1 MPGSPSARELGL
13 GHVTLRAIP
22 RPVALIV
29 AGAGPGRPNVGAL
42 VPACTTWLREDAT
55 SSLVTGSPD
64 PVGEAALF
72 LGLLPLRVGTFRLST
87 CPLIKGDPSWP
98 DAMPN
103 VAPPSARKPAASMPI
118 VNPNA
123 AAIDVHSDNHVVCV
137 PADRD
142 TKNVR
147 TFGANSCDQ
156 LQSCRTGRPVPTS
169 EFDEPWRGK

>member
-1 MPGSPSARELGL
+1 MARRE
-13 GHVTLRAIP
+13 VKP
-22 RPVALIV
+22 RL
-29 AGAGPGRPNVGAL
+29 
-42 VPACTTWLREDAT
+42 
-55 SSLVTGSPD
+55 
-64 PVGEAALF
+64 
-72 LGLLPLRVGTFRLST
+72 LST
-87 CPLIKGDPSWP
+87 
-98 DAMPN
+98 
-103 VAPPSARKPAASMPI
+103 RKLAASMPI